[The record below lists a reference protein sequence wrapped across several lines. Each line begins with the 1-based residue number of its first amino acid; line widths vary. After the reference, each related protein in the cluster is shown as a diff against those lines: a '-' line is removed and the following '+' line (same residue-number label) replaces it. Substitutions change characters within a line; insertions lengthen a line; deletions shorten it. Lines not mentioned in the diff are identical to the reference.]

1 MKLLLKL
8 LLLVAT
14 VAYLVYAFFHV
25 NAEKSNSV
33 CQNVTIE
40 ITDSVRVGFITRQEV
55 QRILERSKLY
65 PLGKKVAEVNG
76 QQIEDRLMK
85 NPFISK
91 VVCYKSGTQIYITVQ
106 QRLPVMRVMA
116 SNGDDYFLDSAG
128 KVLPRLNY
136 AADLVVATGNITP
149 DYAKKYLVR
158 IGSHLQ
164 RDPFWN
170 DQIEQINVDSR
181 GNVEMVPR
189 VGNQIIYVGK
199 PVNMFQ
205 KFKHLR
211 AFYNKVAGE
220 VGWNKYSRI
229 NVEYANQIICTKKQ
243 E

>member
-40 ITDSVRVGFITRQEV
+40 ITDSVRAGFITRQEV

-91 VVCYKSGTQIYITVQ
+91 VVCYKSEHRYILPCSSVC
-106 QRLPVMRVMA
+106 RLCV
-116 SNGDDYFLDSAG
+116 
-128 KVLPRLNY
+128 
-136 AADLVVATGNITP
+136 
-149 DYAKKYLVR
+149 
-158 IGSHLQ
+158 
-164 RDPFWN
+164 
-170 DQIEQINVDSR
+170 
-181 GNVEMVPR
+181 
-189 VGNQIIYVGK
+189 
-199 PVNMFQ
+199 
-205 KFKHLR
+205 
-211 AFYNKVAGE
+211 
-220 VGWNKYSRI
+220 
-229 NVEYANQIICTKKQ
+229 
-243 E
+243 